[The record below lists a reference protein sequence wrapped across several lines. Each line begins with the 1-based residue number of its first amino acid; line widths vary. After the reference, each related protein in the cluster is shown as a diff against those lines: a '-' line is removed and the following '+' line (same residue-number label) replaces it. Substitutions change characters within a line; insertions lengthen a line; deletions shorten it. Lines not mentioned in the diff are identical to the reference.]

1 MNIPYHLA
9 AVLFLGSTLVSQAQ
23 DSNWSGTCKV
33 HFSGKSTLH
42 DFEGTVAA
50 DPFTVTVSDLA
61 NPADATASATVVVRA
76 SGMDTGNEK
85 RDVEMHKSMDVA
97 NHPEIVVEIDHLAVA
112 STRPATDGPVPRPTV
127 IPFKMTLKG
136 KSHEVSGQVSNW
148 SYSEKEA
155 SFTVSFPVSLK
166 DSGIKPP
173 NVLGLVKVKD
183 EILVSA
189 SLRLTRK

>member
-1 MNIPYHLA
+1 MNIPYQL
-9 AVLFLGSTLVSQAQ
+9 AVLISLTSTLVSQAQ
-23 DSNWSGTCKV
+23 DSKWAGSCKV
-33 HFSGKSTLH
+33 HFSGQSTLH

-61 NPADATASATVVVRA
+61 NAADATASATVVVRA

-112 STRPATDGPVPRPTV
+112 ATRPAADGPVPRPTV
-127 IPFKMTLKG
+127 VPFKMTLKG
-136 KSHEVSGQVSNW
+136 KSHEVNGQVSNW

-166 DSGIKPP
+166 NSGIKPP

-189 SLRLTRK
+189 SLHLTRK

>member
-1 MNIPYHLA
+1 MNIPYQL
-9 AVLFLGSTLVSQAQ
+9 AVLISLAFTLVSQAQ
-23 DSNWSGTCKV
+23 DSKWAGSCKV
-33 HFSGKSTLH
+33 HFSGQSTLH

-61 NPADATASATVVVRA
+61 NAADATASATVVVRA

-112 STRPATDGPVPRPTV
+112 STRPAADGPVPRPTV

-136 KSHEVSGQVSNW
+136 KSHEVNGQVSNW

-166 DSGIKPP
+166 NSGIKPP

-189 SLRLTRK
+189 SLHLTRK

>member
-1 MNIPYHLA
+1 MNIPHHLA

-33 HFSGKSTLH
+33 HFSGKSTVH

>member
-1 MNIPYHLA
+1 MNIPYPIA
-9 AVLFLGSTLVSQAQ
+9 AVLLLGIIHVSKAE
-23 DSNWSGTCKV
+23 DTNWSGTCKV
-33 HFSGKSTLH
+33 HFSGQSTLH

-50 DPFTVTVSDLA
+50 DPFTVSVSDIA

-112 STRPATDGPVPRPTV
+112 STRPAADGPVPRPTV

-136 KSHEVSGQVSNW
+136 KSHEINGQVSNW

-166 DSGIKPP
+166 NSGIKPP